1 MTMRHHPDS
10 IRPYSVPSVGL
21 PSRRTRLVG
30 SLAAALALAALAVGC
45 GDSSESGESGDSGD
59 SGGNATSTT
68 AAAGASGASGLS
80 GTFRTDQLTVDG
92 AARPLAPAGL
102 TIEFEAGRIRAN
114 AGCNTMSGTATVS
127 GDTIAVDDMASTE
140 MGCEAAA
147 QESDAIVAE
156 LLTGRPTFRLDGS
169 TLTLSG
175 KRTAAT
181 LQRAD
186 TAAGQVA
193 LTGTT
198 WTLDTLISGAT
209 ASSLPASERAAPT
222 LRIDGTNLVLNA
234 CNAMTGT
241 ATVTEQHLSV
251 GALAQTKMSCGA
263 DLDRLETTIAE
274 TLAQPLTVEIADGR
288 LTLTAPDGSGLGFA
302 AADGPQPDPAA
313 R

>member
-1 MTMRHHPDS
+1 M
-10 IRPYSVPSVGL
+10 
-21 PSRRTRLVG
+21 
-30 SLAAALALAALAVGC
+30 
-45 GDSSESGESGDSGD
+45 SE
-59 SGGNATSTT
+59 ATSAWQAGLRPWLVRTLLRPTLLARDVDHGWIGDLLGRSAWAEQRLPLLASWT
-68 AAAGASGASGLS
+68 AQWSQDSDDDHPELP
-80 GTFRTDQLTVDG
+80 VVH
-92 AARPLAPAGL
+92 ARPLAPAGL

-186 TAAGQVA
+186 AAAHPAA

-263 DLDRLETTIAE
+263 DLDRLEATIAE
-274 TLAQPLTVEIADGR
+274 TLAQPLTVELADGR

-302 AADGPQPDPAA
+302 AADGPQSDPAA

>member
-1 MTMRHHPDS
+1 
-10 IRPYSVPSVGL
+10 
-21 PSRRTRLVG
+21 
-30 SLAAALALAALAVGC
+30 
-45 GDSSESGESGDSGD
+45 
-59 SGGNATSTT
+59 
-68 AAAGASGASGLS
+68 AAAGAAGASGLS